1 MKLVTSGKFPA
12 RCRKRGK
19 FGSSADFLPHV
30 PSLELAYMQSLNDD
44 SYDDVNDVEDKD
56 GEDDDS
62 DDDVDGDDL
71 HMCHHMF
78 LHMHTLH
85 QTHTWRLHYL
95 SSGCDDDDDDDD
107 GYDDDYH
114 NYDDSEGETK
124 PQRVLP
130 LFQLNQICFSFKHA
144 SNQQSSG
151 PKLLVQYILNIFI
164 KIVHFNFDHFL

>member
-1 MKLVTSGKFPA
+1 M
-12 RCRKRGK
+12 
-19 FGSSADFLPHV
+19 
-30 PSLELAYMQSLNDD
+30 DD
-44 SYDDVNDVEDKD
+44 DHRSCSDDD
-56 GEDDDS
+56 GEGEKEDEDVDDS

-164 KIVHFNFDHFL
+164 KIVHFNFDHFLWAEASQWLACGPMLWMGGGLPVIN